1 MEIQHLKLSDMYE
14 ALAKSCNDFEGQKEG
29 SCFADNSNLG
39 CPFGAEDGETV
50 KCGGIL
56 PRHWR
61 LVFECGQEQESEPR
75 FQFGDKVLA
84 DRRKAVFVHYQYGTT
99 KKAEVLYEEDEVTS
113 TVTSDSIEA
122 GWHDQEECR

>member
-14 ALAKSCNDFEGQKEG
+14 ALARDCNIFEGQKEG
-29 SCFADNSNLG
+29 SCFAENSNLG

-61 LVFECGQEQESEPR
+61 LVFECGQEPEAEPEMPFR
-75 FQFGDKVLA
+75 FGDKVTLTNSTGSYNGVFNA
-84 DRRKAVFVHYQYGTT
+84 YTEHGRAYVLLEGEDRC
-99 KKAEVLYEEDEVTS
+99 S
-113 TVTSDSIEA
+113 TEIVSNLKA
-122 GWHDQEECR
+122 GWNG